1 MWMKVAMPEYRPSFA
16 IDRQYADCPGCGRDL
31 SDLDRAIFC
40 PGCGR
45 QLQYRITIRER
56 LANAACGVLS
66 TITFGR
72 FGHGPHIPITQIN
85 PDRTP
90 ILIGYSNAM
99 FKLGW
104 RYERGQGTF
113 RNLPEA
119 LRCYRKSA
127 RLGNPDA
134 TVRLAVGDAAKPV
147 RVKEIEP

>member
-1 MWMKVAMPEYRPSFA
+1 MPDYRPSFA
-16 IDRQYADCPGCGRDL
+16 IDRQYPDCPGCGRDL
-31 SDLDRAIFC
+31 AGLDRAIFC

-45 QLQYRITIRER
+45 QLQYRITLRER
-56 LANAACGVLS
+56 LTNVACGVLS
-66 TITFGR
+66 TLTLGK

-85 PDRTP
+85 SDRTP

-104 RYERGQGTF
+104 RYERGAGTF

-127 RLGNPDA
+127 RLGNLDA
-134 TVRLAVGDAAKPV
+134 TVRLAVGDAAKP
-147 RVKEIEP
+147 KKLGS